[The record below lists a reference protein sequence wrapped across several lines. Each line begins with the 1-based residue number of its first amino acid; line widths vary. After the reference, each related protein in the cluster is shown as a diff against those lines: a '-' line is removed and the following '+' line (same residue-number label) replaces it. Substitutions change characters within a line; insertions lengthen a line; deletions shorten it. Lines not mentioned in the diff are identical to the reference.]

1 MAELETKPTT
11 ANVSDFL
18 GRGGRRRASEAC
30 FTVVKIMHK
39 ATGAK
44 PKRWAAS
51 IPLGR

>member
-11 ANVSDFL
+11 ANVSVFL
-18 GRGGRRRASEAC
+18 GRRGRRRASEAC
-30 FTVVKIMHK
+30 SSVVKIMQK

-44 PKRWAAS
+44 PKRWGAS